1 MALNLSLPATGGT
14 KFGVLYAA
22 LRVNF
27 DALNTSIIN
36 LTEDLSI
43 LQGFLEVEAWTD
55 FTPGTGWSSSGGTW
69 KQCSYMK
76 DPFGFV
82 HLKGL
87 TLGSNTITYPNIYNN
102 LPAAYRPEQDVS
114 YTTVWTP
121 GTGASLQVHISA
133 STGIISA
140 TAGATNVTASLDGI
154 TFKAAV

>member
-1 MALNLSLPATGGT
+1 MAFDPTLPATGVT
-14 KFGVLYAA
+14 KFGDLYAI
-22 LRVNF
+22 LRANF
-27 DALNTSIIN
+27 VGL
-36 LTEDLSI
+36 
-43 LQGFLEVEAWTD
+43 GVVEAWTD

-87 TLGSNTITYPNIYNN
+87 TLGSSTITYPNIYDN

-154 TFKAAV
+154 TFKAVAV

>member
-1 MALNLSLPATGGT
+1 MALDLSLPATGVT

-22 LRVNF
+22 LRANF

-36 LTEDLSI
+36 LTD
-43 LQGFLEVEAWTD
+43 VEAWTD

-69 KQCSYMK
+69 RQCSYMK

-82 HLKGL
+82 HLKGRI
-87 TLGSNTITYPNIYNN
+87 LGSNTINYPNIYDN

-114 YTTVWTP
+114 YTNVWVP
-121 GTGASLQVHISA
+121 GAGASLQVHISA

-140 TAGATNVTASLDGI
+140 TEGATNVTASLDGI
-154 TFKAAV
+154 TYKAA